1 MNNPAWFQFLAIVIQ
16 LGVLAAIIGGML
28 AIVSMLARRRARGF
42 SLPRPETARP
52 IRWGETGLWLLTAA
66 FFLLGQYWQFRDYLN
81 NPETSPALV
90 NVLRTG
96 FAIGGLASIAI
107 AIAAAC
113 RWHRT
118 AAALLLLL
126 VTATVGLSST
136 PPYDWPN
143 VAAAV
148 EAAPIPFTIETP
160 QDLPAVT
167 VSINDVELGSTP
179 IVTTWE
185 DLKARTPDWK
195 VEPEFH
201 QQSEGGTL
209 LWCPLRVH
217 STARRFGRDP
227 LPDDEK
233 TLFFHYQLDGQPLY
247 QYDQNSFQW
256 TGFLRTKF
264 NGANGGIESGSKV
277 FGRVTPFRAQH
288 NLTLPAW
295 ADDVQFLLHRARL
308 MDYAV
313 DDAWCEAFATY
324 GRLGESAL
332 AGLSDSDPRLQR
344 VLEKLAA
351 RAYQLP
357 EEPLSESEAW
367 RRIETILDTAGR
379 AGEFPFGGIAG
390 AAVRKLAEQLSD
402 ETLAR
407 RTAAVLTEGASGQSY
422 SLETHRNRNGKVT
435 LIRLQQTA
443 AVRDGHWLRQ
453 PVLQELAVERDTQL
467 DAESPE
473 PDNPIETLV
482 TPALMRLH
490 RVGDGAERQ
499 IGGTAYERV
508 LFRHDWRAASDPAKW
523 EDTEYVS
530 GMQINR
536 WQYRL
541 VNLESRFGRNFRL
554 SHQDLVERLAQDLW
568 TSPMASF
575 RLPSEL
581 HFLFLDHRADL
592 PPADPESD
600 GKRLTPAESFWRRF
614 TERRPSFNDNR
625 ELVKIQWEYLAR
637 MSPDSRPEQFVDVL
651 RKNPPDW
658 LDGSAGEMFALMPA
672 DSALQTVTAL
682 LAELERQAQEPV
694 RPAPS
699 RDLRSDRAILL
710 RGILTVDHPGLADL
724 LVSELDRKDTGFQ
737 RGDVLAALRE
747 GRLALSVTQRLAESE
762 RPVIR
767 QLVAESG
774 LYRTDPAS
782 RRLLERLS
790 ADADENVRKAA
801 WATLDEWK
809 EWRSR
814 PLPRKELR

>member
-42 SLPRPETARP
+42 SLPRTETARP
-52 IRWGETGLWLLTAA
+52 IRWGETTLWLLTSA

-96 FAIGGLASIAI
+96 FAIGGLALIAI
-107 AIAAAC
+107 AIAAAG

-136 PPYDWPN
+136 PLYDWPN

-160 QDLPAVT
+160 LDLPPVT

-209 LWCPLRVH
+209 LWCPLSVH
-217 STARRFGRDP
+217 STARSFSREPAPR
-227 LPDDEK
+227 DEK
-233 TLFFHYQLDGQPLY
+233 TLFFRYQLDGQPLY

-256 TGFLRTKF
+256 TALLRPTF
-264 NGANGGIESGSKV
+264 TGGNGGIASGSKV

-288 NLTLPAW
+288 SLALPAW
-295 ADDVQFLLHRARL
+295 AVDVQFLLHRARL
-308 MDYAV
+308 KDYAV

-332 AGLSDSDPRLQR
+332 AGLSDSDPQLQR
-344 VLEKLAA
+344 VLERLAT
-351 RAYQLP
+351 RAFQLP
-357 EEPLSESEAW
+357 EEPLSETAAW

-379 AGEFPFGGIAG
+379 AGEFPFGGVAG
-390 AAVRKLAEQLSD
+390 ATVRKLAEQLSD

-407 RTAAVLTEGASGQSY
+407 RTVAALSEGSSGQSY

-435 LIRLQQTA
+435 LIRLQQHA
-443 AVRDGHWLRQ
+443 AHDDGRWLRQ

-490 RVGDGAERQ
+490 RVGDGGERQ

-508 LFRHDWRAASDPAKW
+508 LFRHDWRAAPDPAKW
-523 EDTEYVS
+523 EDTEYFS

-536 WQYRL
+536 WQSRL

-592 PPADPESD
+592 PPADPDAD

-737 RGDVLAALRE
+737 RGDVLEALRE
-747 GRLALSVTQRLAESE
+747 GRMALSVMQRLAESE
-762 RPVIR
+762 RPEIR
-767 QLVAESG
+767 LLVAESG

-782 RRLLERLS
+782 RKLLERLS

-801 WATLDEWK
+801 QATLDEWK
-809 EWRSR
+809 QWQSR
-814 PLPRKELR
+814 RLPRKKLP

>member
-1 MNNPAWFQFLAIVIQ
+1 MKLSVVVEILAYAMPLA
-16 LGVLAAIIGGML
+16 LGGLALL
-28 AIVSMLARRRARGF
+28 AVSLIARLRAAGF
-42 SLPRPETARP
+42 SHPRQKSPAAV
-52 IRWGETGLWLLTAA
+52 RWGETGLWLLTAA

-136 PPYDWPN
+136 PLYDWPN
-143 VAAAV
+143 VAEAV
-148 EAAPIPFTIETP
+148 ETAPIPFAIETP
-160 QDLPAVT
+160 QDLPPVT
-167 VSINDVELGSTP
+167 VSVNDVELGSTP

-209 LWCPLRVH
+209 LWCPLSVH
-217 STARRFGRDP
+217 STARSFSREPAPR
-227 LPDDEK
+227 DEK
-233 TLFFHYQLDGQPLY
+233 TLFFRYHLDGQPLY

-256 TGFLRTKF
+256 TALLRPTF
-264 NGANGGIESGSKV
+264 TGGNGGIASGSKV

-288 NLTLPAW
+288 SLTLPDW
-295 ADDVQFLLHRARL
+295 ADDVQFLLHRARM

-324 GRLGESAL
+324 GHLGESAL
-332 AGLSDSDPRLQR
+332 AGLSDSDPQLQR
-344 VLEKLAA
+344 VLERLAT
-351 RAYQLP
+351 RAFQLP
-357 EEPLSESEAW
+357 EEPLSETAAW

-379 AGEFPFGGIAG
+379 AGEFPFGGVAG
-390 AAVRKLAEQLSD
+390 ATVRKLAEQLSD

-407 RTAAVLTEGASGQSY
+407 RTVAALSEGSSGQSY

-435 LIRLQQTA
+435 LIRLQQHA
-443 AVRDGHWLRQ
+443 AHDDGRWLRQ

-490 RVGDGAERQ
+490 RVGDGVERQ

-508 LFRHDWRAASDPAKW
+508 LFRHDWRAAPDPAKW
-523 EDTEYVS
+523 EDTEYFS

-536 WQYRL
+536 WQSRL

-592 PPADPESD
+592 PPADPDAD

-737 RGDVLAALRE
+737 RGDVLEALRE
-747 GRLALSVTQRLAESE
+747 GRLALSVMQRLAEFE
-762 RPVIR
+762 RPEIHL
-767 QLVAESG
+767 LVAESG

-782 RRLLERLS
+782 RKLLERLS

-801 WATLDEWK
+801 QATLDEWK